1 MVPPRTGNVVK
12 GCIAFCAKASGH
24 PVTESCRT
32 VTTIPHHT
40 NKCSNTTRRAA
51 RAECPSPAMSPT
63 GWQRRRVVVL
73 PPTPGIGDIH
83 LVAQH
88 IPHDAG
94 LLPRGK
100 CFDHR
105 HITQFG
111 QPLILGQA
119 PTIHTAEHLLQQ
131 LPEFTFTHAASLAQP
146 GYKPTNDCPLC
157 TCLLQLHTCHHA
169 SACAGEH
176 PRRRSRT
183 HKTGASRRNR
193 QEAPTFSNKPSTGDS
208 SPTPG

>member
-1 MVPPRTGNVVK
+1 MVPPCTGNVVK
-12 GCIAFCAKASGH
+12 GCIAFFAKASGH
-24 PVTESCRT
+24 PVTESCRA
-32 VTTIPHHT
+32 VITIPHHA

-51 RAECPSPAMSPT
+51 QAECTSPALPPT
-63 GWQRRRVVVL
+63 GGQWRRVVVL
-73 PPTPGIGDIH
+73 PPTPGIRDIH

-100 CFDHR
+100 RFDHR
-105 HITQFG
+105 HIAQFG

-146 GYKPTNDCPLC
+146 GYKPINDRPLLYLPLPIAHLPPRIRLC
-157 TCLLQLHTCHHA
+157 QGTSAPPKPHA
-169 SACAGEH
+169 QNGRL
-176 PRRRSRT
+176 P
-183 HKTGASRRNR
+183 
-193 QEAPTFSNKPSTGDS
+193 P
-208 SPTPG
+208 